1 MDRTFDCVISEE
13 FKTLTLDK
21 MLGARPTQVVSK
33 GVPKIVASM
42 PRLYLMDDSW
52 LSVQAGPWL
61 YSRPA
66 AASDS
71 YTHVEVMS
79 EIELPPDI
87 FAKYGDPA
95 PEVYSYVPL
104 KELMLYIA
112 SCGGID
118 REKTFDISKEFPG

>member
-1 MDRTFDCVISEE
+1 MIHDYTIPEE
-13 FKTLTLDK
+13 FKAMSLDK
-21 MLGARPTQVVSK
+21 MLGARPTQTRF
-33 GVPKIVASM
+33 GVMTIERILSM
-42 PRLYLMDDSW
+42 PRLYLMDGSW
-52 LSVQAGPWL
+52 LSVQAGLWI

-79 EIELPPDI
+79 EIELPPDV
-87 FAKYGDPA
+87 FGKYGDPA

-118 REKTFDISKEFPG
+118 RKKTFEETLEFPK